1 MDRWQQPGT
10 MLEGYAIQ
18 EGQMMLTIKKQ
29 LDVRLSSF
37 RAKLNSEGA
46 KLGTAGLTMEATKTV
61 LKGALAEAA
70 AMMRDN
76 SSLDVIR
83 CDEDMK
89 SVRLE
94 FASPA
99 ARPKVPAQVFEV
111 TNLSGFTLEREK
123 ATEAGTLNKEKSGR
137 IMVNFKFTIPLL
149 TGGEWAVR
157 NFGDDLIMN
166 IEKAQGEMFE
176 EGKEA
181 AEPAEGENSQ
191 EARNERIEEGEQA
204 DTKAAKKGKKAK

>member
-1 MDRWQQPGT
+1 
-10 MLEGYAIQ
+10 
-18 EGQMMLTIKKQ
+18 MLTLKKQ
-29 LDVRLSSF
+29 LWVRLSSF

-46 KLGTAGLTMEATKTV
+46 KWGAMGLTLEATKDV
-61 LKGALAEAA
+61 LRGSLAEAA

-76 SSLDVIR
+76 SSLDVIG

-99 ARPKVPAQVFEV
+99 APKQAQIFEV

-137 IMVNFKFTIPLL
+137 IMVNFKFTVPLL
-149 TGGEWAVR
+149 QGGEWAVR
-157 NFGDDLIMN
+157 NFGDDLIMS
-166 IEKAQGEMFE
+166 IEQAQGEMFE
-176 EGKEA
+176 EGKED
-181 AEPAEGENSQ
+181 AEPAEGEDSQ
-191 EARNERIEEGEQA
+191 PARNKRIKEGEKEDA
-204 DTKAAKKGKKAK
+204 KAGKKTKK